1 MINKR
6 INIKNKRKRQDV
18 VHGFHHFLISTFK
31 EEEQHK
37 PFSCSKCNTNAT
49 GQESPE
55 GMRESFHG
63 EKPFSCAKCG
73 MKFRF
78 TTNLKNR
85 QTIHTGE
92 QPFICSMYEGKF
104 RDSIDLKRHNSHS

>member
-73 MKFRF
+73 IKFRF
-78 TTNLKNR
+78 TTNLKIVK
-85 QTIHTGE
+85 Q
-92 QPFICSMYEGKF
+92 
-104 RDSIDLKRHNSHS
+104 SILVNNHLFVQCMKGNLEIQLI